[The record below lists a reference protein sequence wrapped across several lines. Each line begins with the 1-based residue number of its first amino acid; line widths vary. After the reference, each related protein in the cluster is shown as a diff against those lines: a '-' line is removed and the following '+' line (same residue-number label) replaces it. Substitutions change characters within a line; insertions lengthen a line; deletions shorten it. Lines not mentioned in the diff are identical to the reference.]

1 MHWSAEEINSVSPI
15 IHLSKEVCMTCTKSI
30 IMVKL
35 VCVIET
41 IDDKHLLYPPEFEF
55 LYEDGRVLH
64 WALQNTGSLVIKLI

>member
-1 MHWSAEEINSVSPI
+1 
-15 IHLSKEVCMTCTKSI
+15 MTCTKSI

-41 IDDKHLLYPPEFEF
+41 IEDKHLLYPPEFEF
-55 LYEDGRVLH
+55 LYEDGRVLMH